1 MNVQYSQ
8 LIIKK
13 GPGLVQQREIL
24 IKNRTCYTSPQE
36 VEKRNLEL
44 LPVVQAKAMLVMD
57 MDERTILKMESNF
70 VDQNENSQT

>member
-13 GPGLVQQREIL
+13 GPRLVQQIEIL
-24 IKNRTCYTSPQE
+24 IKNQTCYTSPQE

-57 MDERTILKMESNF
+57 MDERTKMKMESNF

>member
-13 GPGLVQQREIL
+13 GPRLVQQREIL
-24 IKNRTCYTSPQE
+24 IKNQTCYTSPQE
-36 VEKRNLEL
+36 VKRNLEL
-44 LPVVQAKAMLVMD
+44 VPVVQAKAMLVMD

>member
-13 GPGLVQQREIL
+13 GPRLVQQREIL
-24 IKNRTCYTSPQE
+24 IKNQTCYTSPQE
-36 VEKRNLEL
+36 VEKHNLEL

-57 MDERTILKMESNF
+57 MDERTKMKMESNF

>member
-13 GPGLVQQREIL
+13 GPRLVQQREIL
-24 IKNRTCYTSPQE
+24 IKNQTCYTSPQE